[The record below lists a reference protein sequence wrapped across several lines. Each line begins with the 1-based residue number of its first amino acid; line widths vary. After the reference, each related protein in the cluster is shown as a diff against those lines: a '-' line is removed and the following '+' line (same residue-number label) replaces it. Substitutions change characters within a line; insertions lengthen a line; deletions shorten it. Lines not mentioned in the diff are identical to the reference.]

1 MNDSMDRYIGRSLKN
16 WAAQKQPPANSRA
29 RLLLVAASQ
38 PKPHEPVDLH
48 QQILSRSDHDGHFVP
63 LASNRPPAERVVAP
77 FSQPTV
83 WPMHIALF
91 PFRALNF
98 S

>member
-1 MNDSMDRYIGRSLKN
+1 MNDSMDRYIGQSLKN
-16 WAAQKQPPANSRA
+16 WTAQKQPPANSRA

-38 PKPHEPVDLH
+38 PTPREPVDQPH
-48 QQILSRSDHDGHFVP
+48 QFLSRSDHDGHFEP
-63 LASNRPPAERVVAP
+63 LASNRPPAERVIAP
-77 FSQPTV
+77 LPQPTL
-83 WPMHIALF
+83 WPMHVALF